1 MACARIVVDDV
12 DEVLVADTAHWLVQS
27 YSDLDVSWDGQELI
41 LRADERSE
49 AELGALWRIGLVN
62 EQLYQATRSRR
73 SEALAAL
80 A

>member
-12 DEVLVADTAHWLVQS
+12 DESLVTDTAHWLNQF
-27 YSDLDVSWDGQELI
+27 YSDLDVSWDGRELI
-41 LRADERSE
+41 LCANERSE
-49 AELGALWRIGLVN
+49 VELGALWRIGLVN
-62 EQLYQATRSRR
+62 EQLYQTAHSRR